1 MLSWK
6 EIWYNTSLW
15 LSPSSLFYTKK
26 IALLDFVYI
35 IDVLMFKHNDFQ
47 SRYWKVYM
55 ESSDAEKDVNTTLLV
70 KNVPITLYIQFIHL
84 VIFFKGF
91 IEGVQVQ
98 KIYNAMVISLSG
110 MSNI

>member
-47 SRYWKVYM
+47 RYWKVYM
-55 ESSDAEKDVNTTLLV
+55 ESSDAEKDVNTTLFV
-70 KNVPITLYIQFIHL
+70 KNVPITYNLYIL
-84 VIFFKGF
+84 
-91 IEGVQVQ
+91 
-98 KIYNAMVISLSG
+98 
-110 MSNI
+110 